1 MFSKY
6 FKNIPS
12 KDPPTLPKYT
22 NNNLNDVDFDII
34 TVANALKNSPAKN
47 STSSEGISYKILKHC
62 YQSLSPIITE
72 LFRTSLHNGKAPRQ
86 WKESIVM
93 PIFKKGLK
101 SNPTNYRPI
110 SLTSTICRIFE
121 KIISQ
126 QILNFLITN
135 NLINPNQFGF
145 LKGRSTITQLIST
158 LQTWYETILKG
169 DSTDCIYIYFR
180 KAFDSVPIKFLIYKL
195 EKLGISGKLLSWFAD
210 FLTNRTFRVKIGESF
225 SSSYEIKSG
234 VPQGSVLGPLLFL
247 YYINDLPGVLPQHL
261 HIKLYAD
268 DAKIYEHFDKNNSK
282 LLQEGLDSIIKWS
295 QDWALPIAHV
305 KPLFFILVNT
315 TLV

>member
-1 MFSKY
+1 
-6 FKNIPS
+6 
-12 KDPPTLPKYT
+12 
-22 NNNLNDVDFDII
+22 
-34 TVANALKNSPAKN
+34 
-47 STSSEGISYKILKHC
+47 
-62 YQSLSPIITE
+62 
-72 LFRTSLHNGKAPRQ
+72 
-86 WKESIVM
+86 M

-195 EKLGISGKLLSWFAD
+195 EKLVISGKLLSWFAD
-210 FLTNRTFRVKIGESF
+210 FLTNGTFRVKIGESF

-295 QDWALPIAHV
+295 QDWALPIAHD
-305 KPLFFILVNT
+305 KTFILHIGKHNT
-315 TLV
+315 GVKYKIDNIILQETSSVRDLGIEINEFLSFNSHINKIVKNSFYRSIQLLRTIH